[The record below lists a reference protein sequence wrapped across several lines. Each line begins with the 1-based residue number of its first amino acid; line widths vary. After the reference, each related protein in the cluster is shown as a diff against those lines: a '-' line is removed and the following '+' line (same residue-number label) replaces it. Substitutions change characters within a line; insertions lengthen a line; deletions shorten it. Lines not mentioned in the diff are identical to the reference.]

1 MGAGASRQASVRRST
16 FEELGAEIT
25 VPAPATGNVTNGM
38 TASHPSSSAPT
49 PGITCR
55 ICGNTQNNRPFPAKE
70 MMFGSR
76 EEFPYIECGTCGTV
90 QIAEIPPD
98 LGKYYPS
105 DRYFSLAHGASANRG
120 PAHRLI
126 EGLQFRTIVPSSLGH
141 AGAWYRLLSYL
152 DMTEPG
158 VEAVGR
164 IGVRRDARLLEVGC
178 GNGRLLRMLGRLG
191 FAHLRGVDP
200 FLPGDVWESGVSLQ
214 KLDVGELDRS
224 AFFDVIILYHSLE
237 HVPDPVATLRSVTA
251 HLARDGVAIVAMP
264 IVNTAFRLYGV
275 HWYQL
280 DPPRHL
286 HLFSVKGFEIAL
298 ARSGLRLAGSYF
310 NSTAAQFRI
319 SEAYARDVALV
330 EIPPAR
336 FSFGR
341 ARLPEFVT
349 RREARYRSRA
359 HALNASRE
367 GDQGVFYL
375 RRSAETL
382 SAG

>member
-1 MGAGASRQASVRRST
+1 MGSEANDVAASD
-16 FEELGAEIT
+16 
-25 VPAPATGNVTNGM
+25 
-38 TASHPSSSAPT
+38 PSSSAT
-49 PGITCR
+49 TAGTTCR
-55 ICGNTQNNRPFPAKE
+55 ICGNTQRNRPFRAKE

-76 EEFPYIECGTCGTV
+76 EEFPYVECGTCGTV

-98 LGKYYPS
+98 LGKYYPTN
-105 DRYFSLAHGASANRG
+105 RYFSLAHGASANRG
-120 PAHRLI
+120 TAHRLI

-141 AGAWYRLLSYL
+141 GGPWYRLLNAL
-152 DMTEPG
+152 DMTEPA

-164 IGVRRDARLLEVGC
+164 SGARRDARFLEVGC

-191 FAHLRGVDP
+191 FAHLQGVDP
-200 FLPGDVWESGVSLQ
+200 FLPGDVWEAGISLQ
-214 KLDVGELDRS
+214 KRDVDELDRS
-224 AFFDVIILYHSLE
+224 AFFDVILLYHSLE
-237 HVPDPVATLRSVTA
+237 HVPDPVATLRSVA
-251 HLARDGVAIVAMP
+251 GHLARDGVAVVAMP
-264 IVNTAFRLYGV
+264 IVSTAFRLYGV

-298 ARSGLRLAGSYF
+298 AQSGLRLAGSYF

-319 SEAYARDVALV
+319 SEAYANDVALA
-330 EIPPAR
+330 EIPRAR

-341 ARLPEFVT
+341 ARLPELVT

-367 GDQGVFYL
+367 GDQAVFYL
-375 RRSAETL
+375 RRGAEPPA
-382 SAG
+382 AG